1 MCSLVIRLLKCFMGE
16 KEQIM
21 KLVFRRRCAG
31 GTEVKQKV
39 GDSDEEDPG
48 GSLKVTLIR
57 RPSPN

>member
-1 MCSLVIRLLKCFMGE
+1 MGE

-21 KLVFRRRCAG
+21 KLVFRSRCAG
-31 GTEVKQKV
+31 GKNQQVKQKV
-39 GDSDEEDPG
+39 GESNEEAPD